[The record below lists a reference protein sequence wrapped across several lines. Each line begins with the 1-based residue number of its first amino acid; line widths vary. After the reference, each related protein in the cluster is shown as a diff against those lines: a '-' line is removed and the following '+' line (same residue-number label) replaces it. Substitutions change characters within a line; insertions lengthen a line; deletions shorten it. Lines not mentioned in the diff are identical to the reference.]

1 VTPADDSIFMNQ
13 VNNLHDE
20 HRYPQTYYCRLVQE
34 DLFILADHGAEDSAR
49 DASESV
55 RARVKGSVPKRRST
69 RCPRHLNSANRE
81 LDLRELSHVEAGIR
95 YIYTLLSLTQNVRLS
110 LGVALLPDSASHS
123 VKQNPLADTR
133 IPI

>member
-1 VTPADDSIFMNQ
+1 MTNIDIRRLTIVDSSKRICSYSLTTAQKIALVML
-13 VNNLHDE
+13 VNLCARGLRGQYHD
-20 HRYPQTYYCRLVQE
+20 T
-34 DLFILADHGAEDSAR
+34 
-49 DASESV
+49 
-55 RARVKGSVPKRRST
+55 PKRRST